1 MKLNLVADYELP
13 NGKRFVCAHTIN
25 GSENLINL
33 NEKTTLSFPCAGNGW
48 LYVAPV
54 SIMAL
59 PSRKQAI
66 LAADYLN
73 GLAEKRGS
81 RWQGEVIETKA
92 ESGSEVA

>member
-13 NGKRFVCAHTIN
+13 NGKRFSYVHAID

-33 NEKTTLSFPCAGNGW
+33 KEKTTLSFPCVGAGNGW
-48 LYVAPV
+48 LYVSPI
-54 SIMAL
+54 SIMAQ

-73 GLAEKRGS
+73 GLAEKQGR

-92 ESGSEVA
+92 R